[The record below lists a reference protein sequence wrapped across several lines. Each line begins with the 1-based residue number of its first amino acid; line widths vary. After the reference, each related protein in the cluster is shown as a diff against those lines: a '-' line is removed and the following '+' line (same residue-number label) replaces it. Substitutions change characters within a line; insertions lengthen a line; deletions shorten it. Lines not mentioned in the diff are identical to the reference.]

1 MGEGRRGG
9 SGRGRGGE
17 EESRRR
23 RIEVGGRQQVAMW
36 ATGIH
41 ASSGGSIHVN
51 SGPVVLIRARNKVL
65 EP

>member
-17 EESRRR
+17 VEE
-23 RIEVGGRQQVAMW
+23 EVGGRQQVAMW

-41 ASSGGSIHVN
+41 ASSGGGIHVN
-51 SGPVVLIRARNKVL
+51 SGPVVLLIGARNKVL